1 SRDPGY
7 PGNRSRPNPRA
18 GPTRGARMHRSSL
31 ATALV
36 SFSLAATASAANFSI
51 SGPGI
56 PLIPVGPGDGG
67 GGTWDTVLPPPAS
80 QASSSIFVPNNVTS
94 ITSVRLQGIAH
105 TWIGDLQ
112 VILVDPNGAGHTL
125 VCRHLFTGAGLGNAG
140 DFVPGTNITFTD
152 IGASW

>member
-1 SRDPGY
+1 
-7 PGNRSRPNPRA
+7 
-18 GPTRGARMHRSSL
+18 
-31 ATALV
+31 
-36 SFSLAATASAANFSI
+36 
-51 SGPGI
+51 
-56 PLIPVGPGDGG
+56 GG

-125 VCRHLFTGAGLGNAG
+125 VCRHLFTGAGLGHAG
-140 DFVPGTNITFTD
+140 DFVPGTNSPFTD
-152 IGASW
+152 IGASWPLAQGNVPSGTYVVYPGAWVSGNLGITNSNLASITGPAGTWTLQFYDWAAGDSGQLASWILDG